1 MAPTNR
7 EGSNPRLL
15 NFSMVV
21 DERLEELLIITIF
34 APVLARFFTVKQ
46 EQGYRNKHRRI
57 AN

>member
-34 APVLARFFTVKQ
+34 APLLARFFIVV
-46 EQGYRNKHRRI
+46 I
-57 AN
+57 APG